1 MIDYSKYEKMKSRER
16 VFAALKREEVDRKPV
31 INPVSIAN
39 VELMKRCNT
48 YFPYVHT
55 NAEKMAALAATGY
68 EILEFDT
75 IAPYFSV
82 QQEAAAFGCEID
94 WGKEDEM
101 PDVKGCLYQTPDE
114 IEIPKNFLG
123 HIAIKTVIDSLK
135 ILKNKYN
142 DEVALIGKV
151 MGPWTLAYHLFGVQ
165 KFLMDTILA
174 PDMVNEI
181 LERLKEVT
189 IKFANAQFEA
199 GADLVTLADHATGD
213 LISAKCYAKFLKS
226 IHQEITSRVNGR
238 LILHICGRTIDRMP
252 DIADTGFKVFHFES
266 KNNPQEAKKAVGN
279 KIILAGNIDNI
290 KVLLFGTPD
299 DVKKAVFENI
309 NAGIEMISPECA
321 VPLTTSIS
329 NLQAIVAAVRE
340 YYFMSDGSLSH

>member
-1 MIDYSKYEKMKSRER
+1 MVDYIKYEKMKSRER

-39 VELMKRCNT
+39 VELMERCNT

-55 NAEKMAALAATGY
+55 NAEKMATLAATGY
-68 EILEFDT
+68 EILEFDS

-82 QQEAAAFGCEID
+82 QQEAAAFGSEMN
-94 WGKEDEM
+94 WGKKDQM
-101 PDVKGCLYQTPDE
+101 PDNKGCLYHTPDE
-114 IEIPKNFLG
+114 IEIPKNFLD
-123 HIAIKTVIDSLK
+123 HIAIKTVINALK

-165 KFLMDTILA
+165 KFLMDTILE

-181 LERLKEVT
+181 LDRLKEVT
-189 IKFANAQFEA
+189 VNFANAQFEA

-213 LISAKCYAKFLKS
+213 LISAKCYAKFLKP
-226 IHQEITSRVNGR
+226 IHQEITAKINGP
-238 LILHICGRTIDRMP
+238 LILHICGRTVDRMP
-252 DIADTGFKVFHFES
+252 DIADAGFKVFHFES
-266 KNNPQEAKKAVGN
+266 KNTPQEAKEAVGN

-290 KVLLFGTPD
+290 KVLLFGTPY

-309 NAGIEMISPECA
+309 DAGIEMIAPECA
-321 VPLTTSIS
+321 VPLTTPIS
-329 NLQAIVAAVRE
+329 NLQAIVAGVRE
-340 YYFMSDGSLSH
+340 YYFKDK